1 MTATPA
7 PPEPPPFALY
17 CHPDLAAYAEWM
29 RDQRIANYPARVAE
43 AKMTQEDADRGILVM
58 SELARLWRHA
68 ADCTLPAQPIQVD
81 DIDMH
86 GALAA
91 AFAGAQSLAARNPLD
106 PILADRRDC
115 LLAMMWWLRRHPRG
129 PLAMVE
135 MTHKMRATPRRQEAA

>member
-1 MTATPA
+1 MTAAPA
-7 PPEPPPFALY
+7 EPPRFALY
-17 CHPDLAAYAEWM
+17 YHADLADYAAWM

-43 AKMTQEDADRGILVM
+43 EKMTQAEADRGILIM

-81 DIDMH
+81 DVDMH

-129 PLAMVE
+129 PLHIVE
-135 MTHKMRATPRRQEAA
+135 LNLKLRKAAA